1 MEKNQHRYAQR
12 SERSYAN
19 VQKPRW
25 PHSEGTMKDW
35 ILATAFWRFSRE
47 FLNAAAKRQ
56 SQRRTCISSEY
67 KLTVCTLAS
76 LISYV
81 TCQGEVAFAPSII
94 LGWLHLLHLLYS
106 KCAFFLSRLQWH
118 VLKYLSV
125 LSVVRFMMIKT
136 FCLVCLVVVTLSAR
150 AACRIYSRI
159 IPFPVQ
165 SAERQRPYL
174 LES

>member
-1 MEKNQHRYAQR
+1 MHKDLKDLIRTFRNQDGRTR
-12 SERSYAN
+12 
-19 VQKPRW
+19 
-25 PHSEGTMKDW
+25 EGTMKDW
-35 ILATAFWRFSRE
+35 ILATAFWRFWRE
-47 FLNAAAKRQ
+47 FLNAAAKPQ
-56 SQRRTCISSEY
+56 Y

-94 LGWLHLLHLLYS
+94 VGWRNLLHLLYS
-106 KCAFFLSRLQWH
+106 KCAFFLSSLQWH

-136 FCLVCLVVVTLSAR
+136 FCLVCFVVVTLSAR
-150 AACRIYSRI
+150 AAWRIYSRI
-159 IPFPVQ
+159 IPFTVQ
-165 SAERQRPYL
+165 SAERQCPYL